1 MKNLTTVIGPATSV
15 IPALAAGRVVR
26 TWTGLEAYAP
36 DNPPVIG
43 PLPGVADAYVIGAMR
58 SGFTA
63 GPFMGRL
70 LADTLLGH
78 APEMPIFEPA
88 FDQARLLGMD
98 GGEDALAKL
107 AFA

>member
-1 MKNLTTVIGPATSV
+1 TAASV
-15 IPALAAGRVVR
+15 VPALASGRVVR

-36 DNPPVIG
+36 DNQPVIG
-43 PLPGVADAYVIGAMR
+43 PLPGVADATLIGAMR

-70 LADTLLGH
+70 LADTLLGR
-78 APEMPIFEPA
+78 APEMPIFEAA
-88 FDQARLLGMD
+88 FDPARLLGME
-98 GGEDALAKL
+98 GGEEALAKL